1 MRTVMMHVSDE
12 FHEMLAMN
20 MIGDDVLIYGMDF
33 YLDSFHT
40 EGHWERYKGIE
51 VPVLVC
57 NAAFRAM
64 TVGKGRQATIQ
75 IETSDKLRDKL
86 KEEARKSPGWTF
98 SEMPGLSFMNRNG
111 EVVPTNEEARRAL
124 RSRTFHEIFLDLP
137 KHSLTQTDYE
147 EAELYFET
155 RQGVNPTKSVLPTS

>member
-1 MRTVMMHVSDE
+1 MRSVVMYVSDE
-12 FHEMLAMN
+12 FHEMLATN
-20 MIGDDVLIYGMDF
+20 MIGDEVLIYGMDF
-33 YLDSFHT
+33 YMDSFRT
-40 EGHWERYKGIE
+40 EGLWERYRGLE

-57 NAAFRAM
+57 NAAFRAT
-64 TVGKGRQATIQ
+64 TVGKGRQATLQ
-75 IETSDKLRDKL
+75 IKMCDELKDKL

-98 SEMPGLSFMNRNG
+98 SELPGLSFMNRNG

-124 RSRTFHEIFLDLP
+124 RSRTFSEIFLDLP

-155 RQGVNPTKSVLPTS
+155 RQGVNPTKAILPTS